1 MPIDYYELLQI
12 SPNAEPDT
20 IQRVYRLL
28 AQRYH
33 PDNLETGNAAKF
45 RLIHEA
51 YSVLSDPD
59 ARVKYDVAHRDM
71 QQDRWR
77 LISLASAASGSS
89 RDDKM
94 VRLTVLDLLCAQRRV
109 NPTHAGL
116 FPGEIEKL
124 TGITVEHL
132 EFCTWYLIQKRLIRA
147 QPAQLVITAGGRDY
161 PDENPHV
168 VHSTSTDT
176 AALNGRHRA
185 AVSPREAVPH
195 SSASSCLLSFAYRT
209 QPWVDRFANH
219 QAPRS
224 LDLNLLMSPPRDHA
238 CPPRQG
244 GRGPSE
250 LTARQITLASVSP
263 R

>member
-1 MPIDYYELLQI
+1 MQKPMPIDYYELLQI
-12 SPNAEPDT
+12 SSNAEPDT

-124 TGITVEHL
+124 TGIPVEHL
-132 EFCTWYLIQKRLIRA
+132 EFGTWYLIQKRLIQRSDSS
-147 QPAQLVITAGGRDY
+147 QLVITAEGVDY
-161 PDENPHV
+161 LDEIPHV
-168 VHSTSTDT
+168 VHSTLRLT
-176 AALNGRHRA
+176 AAFERA
-185 AVSPREAVPH
+185 S
-195 SSASSCLLSFAYRT
+195 
-209 QPWVDRFANH
+209 
-219 QAPRS
+219 
-224 LDLNLLMSPPRDHA
+224 
-238 CPPRQG
+238 
-244 GRGPSE
+244 
-250 LTARQITLASVSP
+250 
-263 R
+263 